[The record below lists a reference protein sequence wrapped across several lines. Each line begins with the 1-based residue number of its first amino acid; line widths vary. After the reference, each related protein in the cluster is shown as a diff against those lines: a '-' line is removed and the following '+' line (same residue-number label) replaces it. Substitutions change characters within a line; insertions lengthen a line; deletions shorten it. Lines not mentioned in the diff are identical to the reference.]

1 MLEDILAEGDSTALS
16 APWCLWLD
24 DIACVKVRQSPNG
37 IPVLMENK
45 CQLLGG
51 EDGIKQTV
59 EADNVQYTY
68 VFISALC
75 SADLS
80 SK

>member
-16 APWCLWLD
+16 PSWCPWLD
-24 DIACVKVRQSPNG
+24 DIACVKVRQSLNG
-37 IPVLMENK
+37 IPFLMENK

-51 EDGIKQTV
+51 EDGIKQMV

-68 VFISALC
+68 VFISAPC